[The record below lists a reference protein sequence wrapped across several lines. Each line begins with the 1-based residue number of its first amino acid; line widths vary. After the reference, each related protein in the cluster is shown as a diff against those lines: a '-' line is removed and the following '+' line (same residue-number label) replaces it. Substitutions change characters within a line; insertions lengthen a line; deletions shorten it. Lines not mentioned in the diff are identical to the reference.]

1 MSCFLMMQVF
11 FIYTIIE
18 FWDNVLLD
26 NKLMSAAFYDLCVL
40 LIS

>member
-26 NKLMSAAFYDLCVL
+26 NKLMSAVFYDLCVL